1 MVIQLETLVKKIDN
15 DLYLHF
21 NRTGLKFVW
30 FSFKWMNCYLMREFS
45 LSCTIRMWDTY
56 LSEDKDG
63 FDEFHVYVCA
73 ALLGHFSKT
82 LKEMDFEN
90 LFEFIQV

>member
-1 MVIQLETLVKKIDN
+1 
-15 DLYLHF
+15 
-21 NRTGLKFVW
+21 
-30 FSFKWMNCYLMREFS
+30 
-45 LSCTIRMWDTY
+45 MWDTY